1 MKLTRL
7 TNTFLVASLLLAF
20 TASTQTQASMNAQ
33 ARADFQ
39 RADADLN
46 KTYQSVLA
54 KLLTV
59 ESKQKLREAQRAW
72 VVSRDAEAARTAKE
86 ADGGSMAPTLR
97 YETMTH
103 LTQQRI
109 KELKAMLDHR
119 TESEP
124 KSAASSV
131 TPSPASTPESP
142 TEHAQSLSEPELTP
156 SSISSSVCPD
166 KKWEYKPATDNETP
180 RIVKAGTN
188 EIAGELS
195 QDCGDTS
202 AGRATPLWAPDSKR
216 LAISCGNAKLRV
228 VWVYQLQNDRWTSL
242 ENPIGEDDQID
253 ERAANIIEAQ
263 AKKKGLRKGT
273 FLHLQWSAAEPRQ
286 WLDPDT
292 MVLYI
297 SMREVVRRNDG
308 EFVNFGYSAD
318 LLFTLKF
325 GDTGNWK
332 IVKAHEMTGKAAESP
347 SLSTPLADQVLYRS
361 PQGNYRIQASVD
373 GSALWTVPM
382 NDPSRRKPLRG
393 ADPDNRAPEEFSA
406 SPNENWLF
414 DNRQHELYRNTDDFA
429 FSVFNRKQWLWKNAL
444 DCASKEFHLA
454 RRDVDGDS
462 PGWSFDSARMLIHF
476 EAQLQPCFAYFNT
489 RTKAFEQT
497 PYLRMVN
504 TKLHTEKPYEAFPN
518 VAFAGDHLASYVVF
532 AEPIDSP
539 PSEAILKPRLAA
551 LDQELQTLR
560 EKHLADNATR
570 KDSSVVEFWRS
581 EYDKWNKAVQLYLP
595 FAPDAEKESLKLQ
608 FLCDL
613 TQREVNGLR
622 EVAPAESP
630 GTPPAQSAS
639 PAGPPP

>member
-1 MKLTRL
+1 
-7 TNTFLVASLLLAF
+7 
-20 TASTQTQASMNAQ
+20 MNAQ
-33 ARADFQ
+33 AHAEFQ

-54 KLLTV
+54 KLPTI

-72 VVSRDAEAARTAKE
+72 VVSRDAEAVHAAKE

-103 LTQQRI
+103 LTRERI
-109 KELKAMLDHR
+109 NELNNMVDHG
-119 TESEP
+119 TQNADKLATS
-124 KSAASSV
+124 SATAS
-131 TPSPASTPESP
+131 PSSTPEAAS
-142 TEHAQSLSEPELTP
+142 EHAKSFSEPEQTP
-156 SSISSSVCPD
+156 SSSSSSVSPD

-180 RIVKAGTN
+180 KIVKVGTN

-195 QDCGDTS
+195 EDCGDTS

-216 LAISCGNAKLRV
+216 LAISCGNPKLRV

-242 ENPIGEDDQID
+242 ENPIGEDDRID

-263 AKKKGLRKGT
+263 AKKEGLRKGT
-273 FLHLQWSAAEPRQ
+273 FLHLQWSATEPRQ

-292 MVLYI
+292 LVLYI

-325 GDTGNWK
+325 DAAGNWE
-332 IVKAHEMTGKAAESP
+332 IVKTYEMTGKAAESP

-373 GSALWTVPM
+373 GAALWIVPAK
-382 NDPSRRKPLRG
+382 DPNRRKPLRG
-393 ADPDNRAPEEFSA
+393 ADPDNRSPEGFNA

-414 DNRQHELYRNTDDFA
+414 DNRQHELYRNAGDFA
-429 FSVFNRKQWLWKNAL
+429 FSVLNRKQWLWKNAL
-444 DCASKEFHLA
+444 DYTSKEFHLA
-454 RRDVDGDS
+454 RRDVEGDS

-476 EAQLQPCFAYFNT
+476 KAQLQPHFVYFNT

-504 TKLHTEKPYEAFPN
+504 TRLHTEKPYEAFPN
-518 VAFAGDHLASYVVF
+518 VAFAGDNLGSYVVF

-539 PSEAILKPRLAA
+539 PPETILKPRLAA

-560 EKHLADNATR
+560 EKQLADLATR
-570 KDSSVVEFWRS
+570 KDNSIVEFRRW
-581 EYDKWNKAVQLYLP
+581 ENEQWNKAREQAVQLYAP
-595 FAPDAEKESLKLQ
+595 FASDAEKESLKLQ
-608 FLCDL
+608 FLCDV

-622 EVAPAESP
+622 EVAPEVKKD
-630 GTPPAQSAS
+630 
-639 PAGPPP
+639 